1 MSVLARRKSTYWAR
15 AITGFLAVLVM
26 LWLLIVSRTQLTY
39 AALGSSIFLILSSLC
54 FTFTVLVGMH
64 ATADSLSE
72 EKREGTLGL
81 LFLTDLKGTDIVG
94 GKLAATSLHAVLALI
109 GVIPMLSIALL
120 LGGVT
125 LEQFGRVA
133 LVLINTMFFSLAL
146 GVFVSSLSK
155 NERKAMGGTF
165 LGLGDGNASAGV
177 VFPVVCRM
185 GFAPLRERSAVSAI
199 RGHAQFRKQLCV
211 RARGPTATAP
221 GGVAGPKCISVARL
235 ARTGEAEIR
244 LGRAFVFCG
253 FVCLDRVFIR

>member
-1 MSVLARRKSTYWAR
+1 MTVLPVVAREMSVLARRKSTYWAR

-26 LWLLIVSRTQLTY
+26 LWLLIVSRTHLTY

-133 LVLINTMFFSLAL
+133 LVLINTMFFSLSL

-155 NERKAMGGTF
+155 NERKSMGGTF
-165 LGLGDGNASAGV
+165 LGLLLLVIG
-177 VFPVVCRM
+177 
-185 GFAPLRERSAVSAI
+185 L
-199 RGHAQFRKQLCV
+199 
-211 RARGPTATAP
+211 
-221 GGVAGPKCISVARL
+221 VAR
-235 ARTGEAEIR
+235 RR
-244 LGRAFVFCG
+244 RRWF
-253 FVCLDRVFIR
+253 